1 MDKKTIYYSVG
12 AVVLLIVAY
21 LIFGRSSASDVKE
34 LYSKVQTGPFEVI
47 VTTTGELKSE
57 NSQDIEGP
65 AGLGNRDL
73 RIREIKIQDLIPEGT
88 VVDSGAYVATLDRAE
103 VMVKLKDIEDELEK
117 VQSQYVKTQLDT
129 TIKLREYRDDI
140 IVKTYALEE
149 ADIKLEQSRFE
160 PPATIRQVKID
171 LDKATRSL
179 SQAKKNYL
187 LKVKQANADM
197 REVEINLDKQK
208 RQKETM
214 MALIKEFRIYAPKK
228 GMVIYHKEWS
238 GQKRKVGSSIN
249 PWDLTVAT
257 LPDLS
262 KMISK
267 TYVNE
272 IDISKV
278 KKGMIVNIG
287 VDAFPD
293 KAYIGVITEVAN
305 IGEQMANSDSK
316 VFEIII
322 KLDGSDSILRPAMTT
337 SNSIIISQSEEV
349 NYLPIEAVRRTD
361 TLDFVYTKSGKRKV
375 ILCGV
380 SNENNIVITKGLD
393 AGETVML
400 SEPENP
406 DKFPFEGL
414 ELLNDTANSLVKKE
428 DNKSNSS
435 RKGTVANR

>member
-1 MDKKTIYYSVG
+1 MDKKTIYYSAG
-12 AVVLLIVAY
+12 AVVLLIIAY
-21 LIFGRSSASDVKE
+21 LIFGRSSTSDIKE

-214 MALIKEFRIYAPKK
+214 MALINEFRIYAPKK

-293 KAYIGVITEVAN
+293 KAYTGIVTEVAN

-375 ILCGV
+375 ILCGL

-414 ELLNDTANSLVKKE
+414 ELLKEKENSLVKKE
-428 DNKSNSS
+428 ENKSNSS
-435 RKGTVANR
+435 GKVANR

>member
-1 MDKKTIYYSVG
+1 MDKKTIYYSVA
-12 AVVLLIVAY
+12 AVVVLIIGY
-21 LIFGRSSASDVKE
+21 LIFGGSETTNANE
-34 LYSKVQTGPFEVI
+34 LFTKVQNGPFEVI

-57 NSQDIEGP
+57 NSEDIKGP
-65 AGLGNRDL
+65 DGLGNRDL
-73 RIREIKIQDLIPEGT
+73 RIREIKIQDLVPEGT
-88 VVDSGAYVATLDRAE
+88 VVDSGDFVASLDRSE

-140 IVKTYALEE
+140 ITKTYALEE
-149 ADIKLEQSRFE
+149 SDIKLEQSRFE
-160 PPATIRQVKID
+160 PPATIRQATID
-171 LDKATRSL
+171 LDKSKRAID
-179 SQAKKNYL
+179 QAKKNYK

-197 REVEINLDKQK
+197 REVEINLEKQK

-214 MALIKEFRIYAPKK
+214 LSLIKEFQIYAPKK
-228 GMVIYHKEWS
+228 GMVIYHKEWG

-278 KKGMIVNIG
+278 KKGMKVNIG

-293 KAYIGVITEVAN
+293 KVYTGVVTDVAN

-322 KLDGSDSILRPAMTT
+322 KLDGTDSILRPAMTT
-337 SNSIIISQSEEV
+337 SNSIIISQNEDV
-349 NYLPIEAVRRTD
+349 KFVPIEAIRRTD
-361 TLDFVYTKSGKRKV
+361 TLDFVYTKTGKRKV
-375 ILCGV
+375 VVCGD
-380 SNENNIVITKGLD
+380 SNDNNIIVIDGLTV
-393 AGETVML
+393 GEVIML
-400 SEPENP
+400 SEPKNP
-406 DKFPFEGL
+406 ESFKFEGL
-414 ELLNDTANSLVKKE
+414 ELINKDKTVNQNKEKPKSDGKPELALN
-428 DNKSNSS
+428 
-435 RKGTVANR
+435 